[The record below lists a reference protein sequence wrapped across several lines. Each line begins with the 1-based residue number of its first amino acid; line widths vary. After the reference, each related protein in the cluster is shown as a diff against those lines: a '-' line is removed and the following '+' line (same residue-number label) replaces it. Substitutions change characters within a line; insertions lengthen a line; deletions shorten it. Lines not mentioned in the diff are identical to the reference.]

1 MKPGSKGQIGVRA
14 CTKSLLTFRPAKHE
28 EGMVMKK
35 EKKEKKDEMH
45 FSWKRHPRK
54 GVLSAVIAIA
64 SFLVLCAL
72 AVIAC
77 KKDGN
82 IGLFAGVVGLLMFGI
97 DIAGLVLGA
106 KSYGQRGFSNQYP
119 WIGMIGNGIMILIYA
134 GLYLVGAVL

>member
-1 MKPGSKGQIGVRA
+1 
-14 CTKSLLTFRPAKHE
+14 
-28 EGMVMKK
+28 MVMKK

-64 SFLVLCAL
+64 SFLVLCVL
-72 AVIAC
+72 SVIAC

-82 IGLFAGVVGLLMFGI
+82 IGLFAGVVGLLMFGV
-97 DIAGLVLGA
+97 DIAGFVLGA
-106 KSYGQRGFSNQYP
+106 KSYNQRGFSNQYP

-134 GLYLVGAVL
+134 GLYLVGAIL